1 VRVFNR
7 YRSTVIAVV
16 GVIFLLQIPVQAA
29 SVIFSA
35 AGSGPAGIQATVD
48 NFRNAVGN
56 PNNGNAPGP
65 LASGRREINWDGGGT
80 ANTLSPTPFSGFQD
94 IRGALFS
101 TPGSGFLQAPAA
113 AGGLDVAF
121 GNPAYAGLFSTF
133 SPQRVFTPVGSNITD
148 VTFFIPGSGGGSPA
162 TVTAFGAV
170 FSDVDL
176 PNVTSMQFFDI
187 NGASLGTFFV
197 PALAGTA
204 QSQSFLG
211 VLFDAGERISRVR
224 IITGNAA
231 LSGSALNG
239 GGTDLVVM
247 DDFIYSEPQA
257 VPETSAIVLLGTGL
271 VALGFGLMRRRRK

>member
-7 YRSTVIAVV
+7 YRSTVLTV
-16 GVIFLLQIPVQAA
+16 GVIVLLQTTAHAA
-29 SVIFSA
+29 SVIFSG

-48 NFRNAVGN
+48 AFRAAVGN

-80 ANTLSPTPFSGFQD
+80 AITPGGTPFSAFQD

-101 TPGSGFLQAPAA
+101 TPGSGFTQAPAA

-133 SPQRVFTPVGSNITD
+133 SPARVFTPVGSNVTD
-148 VTFFIPGSGGGSPA
+148 VTFFIPGTAGGTAA

-197 PALAGTA
+197 PALAGTE
-204 QSQSFLG
+204 QSLSFLG
-211 VLFDAGERISRVR
+211 VQFNAGERIARVR
-224 IITGNAA
+224 ITTGNAA
-231 LSGSALNG
+231 LSASALDG
-239 GGTDLVVM
+239 GATDLVVM

-257 VPETSAIVLLGTGL
+257 VPESSTIVLLGTGL
-271 VALGFGLMRRRRK
+271 VALGFGFMHRRRK